1 MQIGAP
7 TPAPLDPTPT
17 RSAHPLRDRLWLGG
31 LGAVLFLVALVAG
44 THVANPKNSLLTG
57 ASGDDF
63 LPSYMA
69 GAFVREG
76 RTDWLM
82 DFDQAAR
89 FQAETRR
96 TAGLSQHGRT
106 GPWLNPPFYALLF
119 VPLAAMPY
127 GSALT
132 VWFAFN
138 LVCLTAS
145 VVLLCRML
153 RANGAGDSSWKT
165 WGLVPLLLACSM
177 PLLQA
182 MACQQNTFLSLLIL
196 AAAATLWRARR
207 ALPAGLVAGL
217 LFFKP
222 QLGVLVAA
230 ALCVS
235 LGRRAVLGLFITG
248 ASLLLI
254 TVLTMPGALGDYL
267 EKLPVLVPSARPG
280 TVYAWERQ
288 VTFQGFWRMLIQGRE
303 GGPALLEVTV
313 LGFAWAAALGVCLGP
328 ALLRAVRGQ
337 TSDASPDRLIAA
349 AVAAMPLMMPYY
361 MDYDLLLLAV
371 PAVLF
376 AADVCRRGAPMHRL
390 DKWITGVGLVLCPWL
405 FFNAAYAGDA
415 GINFTVL
422 LLAAVAVM
430 LAARAALD
438 ENAASTVDETGSE
451 EANEARLSAAA

>member
-1 MQIGAP
+1 MK
-7 TPAPLDPTPT
+7 LDTANQTQVVRP
-17 RSAHPLRDRLWLGG
+17 HPLRDRLWLGG
-31 LGAVLFLVALVAG
+31 LGATLFLVALVVG

-57 ASGDDF
+57 AAGDDF

-69 GAFVREG
+69 GTFVHEG

-82 DFDQAAR
+82 DLDQAAR

-96 TAGLSQHGRT
+96 SAGLAQHGRT
-106 GPWLNPPFYALLF
+106 GPWLNPPFYAWLF
-119 VPLAAMPY
+119 VPLAAMSYPA
-127 GSALT
+127 ALK

-138 LVCLTAS
+138 LLCLGGS

-153 RANGAGDSSWKT
+153 RGEGAGESAAREVGWKT
-165 WGLVPLLLACSM
+165 WGLAPLLIVCSM
-177 PLLQA
+177 PFLQA
-182 MACQQNTFLSLLIL
+182 MASQQNTFFSLLIL
-196 AAAATLWRARR
+196 TATATLWRARR

-230 ALCVS
+230 ALCLS

-248 ASLLLI
+248 ASLLLV
-254 TVLTMPGALGDYL
+254 TVLTMPGAMEDYL
-267 EKLPVLVPSARPG
+267 AKLPMVVPSARVG
-280 TVYAWERQ
+280 TPYAWERQ
-288 VTFQGFWRMLIQGRE
+288 ITFHGFWRMLLQGRD
-303 GGPALLEVTV
+303 GGPAVLEVTV

-328 ALLRAVRGQ
+328 ALLRAVRRQ
-337 TSDASPDRLIAA
+337 APDASPDRLIAA
-349 AVAAMPLMMPYY
+349 SVAAMPLMMPYY

-376 AADVCRRGAPMHRL
+376 ATDVCRRGAPMHRL
-390 DKWITGVGLVLCPWL
+390 DKWITGAGLVLCPWL
-405 FFNAAYAGDA
+405 FFNAAFAGDA
-415 GINFTVL
+415 GVNFTVL

-438 ENAASTVDETGSE
+438 ENGAATADEAGAEGTD
-451 EANEARLSAAA
+451 EARLAAAA

>member
-1 MQIGAP
+1 MKLD
-7 TPAPLDPTPT
+7 TPNRAQAVRP
-17 RSAHPLRDRLWLGG
+17 HPLRDRLWLGG
-31 LGAVLFLVALVAG
+31 LGATLFLVALVVG
-44 THVANPKNSLLTG
+44 THVANPRNSLLTG
-57 ASGDDF
+57 AAGDDF

-76 RTDWLM
+76 RSDWLM
-82 DFDQAAR
+82 DLDQAAR

-96 TAGLSQHGRT
+96 TAGLAQHGRT
-106 GPWLNPPFYALLF
+106 GPWLNPPFYAWLF
-119 VPLAAMPY
+119 APLAGMPY
-127 GSALT
+127 PSALK
-132 VWFAFN
+132 VWLAFN
-138 LVCLTAS
+138 LLCLTAS

-153 RANGAGDSSWKT
+153 RGEGTREVGWKT
-165 WGLVPLLLACSM
+165 WGLVPLLVVCSM
-177 PLLQA
+177 PFLQA

-196 AAAATLWRARR
+196 TATATLWRARR

-230 ALCVS
+230 ALCLS

-248 ASLLLI
+248 ASLLLVS
-254 TVLTMPGALGDYL
+254 VLTMPGALEDYL
-267 EKLPVLVPSARPG
+267 AKLPELVPSARAG
-280 TVYAWERQ
+280 TAYAWERQ
-288 VTFQGFWRMLIQGRE
+288 ITFHGFWRMLLQGRE
-303 GGPALLEVTV
+303 GGPAVLEVTV

-328 ALLRAVRGQ
+328 ALLRALRGQ
-337 TSDASPDRLIAA
+337 APDAPPDRLIAA
-349 AVAAMPLMMPYY
+349 AVTAMPLMMPYY

-390 DKWITGVGLVLCPWL
+390 NKWITGVGLVLFPWL

-415 GINFTVL
+415 GVNFTVL

-438 ENAASTVDETGSE
+438 ENGAANVDAKDSE
-451 EANEARLSAAA
+451 EDHEASLSAAA